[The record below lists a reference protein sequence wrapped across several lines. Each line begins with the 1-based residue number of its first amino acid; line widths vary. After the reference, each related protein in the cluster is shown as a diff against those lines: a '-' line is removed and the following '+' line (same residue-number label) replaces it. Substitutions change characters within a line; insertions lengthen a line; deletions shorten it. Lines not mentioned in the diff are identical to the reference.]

1 MGNENSKSNELTK
14 NGTIP
19 EKHENGS
26 VNGVSASITSNG
38 LDFNGETVV
47 KTNGGP
53 LSLNHAIELT
63 EPDCVVV
70 ESVAQKAEALVISE
84 TPETPATPE
93 KPATPEPPA
102 TPATLEPPAT
112 PATPEP
118 AVKKEEA
125 KKNKGEKAR
134 GFGNMFKKKAG
145 PPAEPVEKIQEKE
158 IPNDNPTD
166 VSVPAAEPQPET
178 ANLNPESES
187 LTEPESVTLDQS
199 SEEEKAPETDN
210 GNSQPVE
217 IQVDSLAEENPV
229 MNFFKTLVTPKT
241 AKKETATPDATKDQ
255 SQKESQPAATTTVA
269 QVSEPPAAPKGMSI
283 PPPPPPEPP
292 KMEVKGE
299 PAAKPVKPTP
309 KEEPKAAAKEPEAS
323 KGKSAKDTLSKFFR
337 SKVQIGI
344 KAPKGKG
351 ASASGANAPAKT
363 APVTNKEEPQPAV
376 EVEVQPVVEVQET
389 PVEVPEPV
397 VEVQSE
403 QNVEA
408 QETAEEVA
416 QLVVEEQKVDP
427 SKASTLEAT
436 PKPEP
441 PPPVQEEKKAGSK
454 SSFLSLF
461 KPKVLLDRMTTKV
474 QAAST
479 SGVRLLRKTTGV
491 AADPK
496 KATPAPAAAGEA
508 AQAAKA
514 KEEPKAAAKSS
525 EAVVDKPAS
534 AASQSG
540 DDAAN
545 VPKKLEKRNSIQLFF
560 KILGQKR
567 NSTDAGIQTEQ
578 GAIAQPAE
586 KAK

>member
-1 MGNENSKSNELTK
+1 MPSRYSK
-14 NGTIP
+14 
-19 EKHENGS
+19 
-26 VNGVSASITSNG
+26 
-38 LDFNGETVV
+38 
-47 KTNGGP
+47 
-53 LSLNHAIELT
+53 
-63 EPDCVVV
+63 
-70 ESVAQKAEALVISE
+70 
-84 TPETPATPE
+84 
-93 KPATPEPPA
+93 
-102 TPATLEPPAT
+102 
-112 PATPEP
+112 
-118 AVKKEEA
+118 
-125 KKNKGEKAR
+125 
-134 GFGNMFKKKAG
+134 
-145 PPAEPVEKIQEKE
+145 
-158 IPNDNPTD
+158 
-166 VSVPAAEPQPET
+166 ET

-217 IQVDSLAEENPV
+217 TQVDSLAEENPV
-229 MNFFKTLVTPKT
+229 MNFFKTL
-241 AKKETATPDATKDQ
+241 
-255 SQKESQPAATTTVA
+255 VA

-337 SKVQIGI
+337 SKV
-344 KAPKGKG
+344 
-351 ASASGANAPAKT
+351 
-363 APVTNKEEPQPAV
+363 
-376 EVEVQPVVEVQET
+376 
-389 PVEVPEPV
+389 
-397 VEVQSE
+397 
-403 QNVEA
+403 
-408 QETAEEVA
+408 
-416 QLVVEEQKVDP
+416 DP

-461 KPKVLLDRMTTKV
+461 KPKRVESNSVSRGRNTFK
-474 QAAST
+474 
-479 SGVRLLRKTTGV
+479 

-514 KEEPKAAAKSS
+514 KEEPKAAAAKSS

-534 AASQSG
+534 AASQAG

-560 KILGQKR
+560 KILVRRASPTSPPDPQAP
-567 NSTDAGIQTEQ
+567 NPPTPNLPHSDL
-578 GAIAQPAE
+578 
-586 KAK
+586 

>member
-337 SKVQIGI
+337 SKIGI

-363 APVTNKEEPQPAV
+363 APV
-376 EVEVQPVVEVQET
+376 
-389 PVEVPEPV
+389 
-397 VEVQSE
+397 
-403 QNVEA
+403 
-408 QETAEEVA
+408 
-416 QLVVEEQKVDP
+416 KVDP